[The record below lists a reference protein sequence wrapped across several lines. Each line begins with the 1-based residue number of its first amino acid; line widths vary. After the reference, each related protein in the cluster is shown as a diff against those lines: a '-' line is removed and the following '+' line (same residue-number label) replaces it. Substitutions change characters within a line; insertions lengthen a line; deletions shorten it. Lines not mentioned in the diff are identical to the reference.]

1 MSKVLARNS
10 KCSWKK
16 TNRIHKG
23 KNKVVFFCCQT
34 LHNLFSPWQQQ
45 DIKIF
50 MQHSLMQGT
59 RNSHFI
65 FSDASRPLIQNAE
78 KKMTLWV
85 KVCSKVSIS
94 TCSLKNVNLPRFCSE
109 MTPSGPSNHRAV
121 GCIKKMHFPS
131 RGQTGSTSEPYLSR
145 NRVQSATE
153 VMLREEQGVE
163 EEHHKSR
170 NLGWKLLRL
179 KPVVQLLESRR
190 FAFTSKLGWM
200 AFALLQK
207 EHGVSGKKIA
217 IHRAG
222 CCWAEESR
230 TLNREAQE

>member
-1 MSKVLARNS
+1 
-10 KCSWKK
+10 
-16 TNRIHKG
+16 
-23 KNKVVFFCCQT
+23 
-34 LHNLFSPWQQQ
+34 
-45 DIKIF
+45 
-50 MQHSLMQGT
+50 
-59 RNSHFI
+59 
-65 FSDASRPLIQNAE
+65 
-78 KKMTLWV
+78 
-85 KVCSKVSIS
+85 
-94 TCSLKNVNLPRFCSE
+94 
-109 MTPSGPSNHRAV
+109 
-121 GCIKKMHFPS
+121 MHFPS

-207 EHGVSGKKIA
+207 EHGVSGKKNCNSPCWMLLSRGIKDTEQGG
-217 IHRAG
+217 AG
-222 CCWAEESR
+222 V
-230 TLNREAQE
+230 NREQ